1 MNFEIFF
8 EENESVIRTAIRS
21 VCKKMFHTNT
31 ECEECEG
38 KLLLEIVE
46 KDFLILRSFR
56 GGDNSKLGAY
66 LFSALYR
73 KVIDRK
79 RKEEGQYRPSKKA
92 MVLGKCA
99 IELEK
104 RLFFGSD
111 LHEAHQKM
119 LDIVECEDISID
131 DARKIENEIR
141 RKTGKEKTK
150 TEYISDVNN
159 LYGQNKEESQLET
172 KGKPEKYFLVN
183 GIHSKDP
190 LSYFE
195 NKEANKIEQYQN
207 IISNFLEKMSEE
219 DRLIFNMH
227 FFKSINISQI
237 ARSIDREGY
246 YVKTK
251 IENLLAD
258 LKGLMIGN
266 NLSLE
271 DLTEKY
277 NY

>member
-8 EENESVIRTAIRS
+8 EENESIIRTAIRN

-38 KLLLEIVE
+38 RLFLEIVE
-46 KDFLILRSFR
+46 KDFLILRSFG

-119 LDIVECEDISID
+119 LDIVECENISID
-131 DARKIENEIR
+131 DARNTSKI
-141 RKTGKEKTK
+141 
-150 TEYISDVNN
+150 
-159 LYGQNKEESQLET
+159 
-172 KGKPEKYFLVN
+172 KPLVN
-183 GIHSKDP
+183 SKGWEYEVYQDSNREFALKMGVNP
-190 LSYFE
+190 IPHTFLL
-195 NKEANKIEQYQN
+195 NGKKEIVWEHVTYTDGD
-207 IISNFLEKMSEE
+207 EE
-219 DRLIFNMH
+219 DLYEKILE
-227 FFKSINISQI
+227 ISKQ
-237 ARSIDREGY
+237 
-246 YVKTK
+246 
-251 IENLLAD
+251 
-258 LKGLMIGN
+258 
-266 NLSLE
+266 
-271 DLTEKY
+271 
-277 NY
+277 